1 MMRDVLWASIQAQYD
16 LHDDWQKKM
25 CFEMMAELWR
35 AGKSRLVKD
44 IINAKNESER
54 LALKLD
60 CIKSDVEWRAFVA
73 KKISKEHLDIR
84 AKCQERRKKV
94 VPHTLS
100 RRGYAQTIDDMKENE
115 DGKISRIDAFRRAH
129 TKKNGEPVNPTT
141 SDIFLSISH
150 LIFVNFY
157 LFSIM
162 HTLVLLIYM
171 PGSLNEILL
180 EDPKSG
186 TTDNADE
193 DALTKLFG
201 NPKSGRLIGQG
212 RGVARSKL
220 TVVNMCNSKISKL
233 EEEQHNMKLEMTEMM
248 NLLKEHLVV
257 GGKVTPSEGQSR
269 NVPQSNNIQSPK
281 SIALEKIHNFTEGK
295 NAC

>member
-100 RRGYAQTIDDMKENE
+100 RRGYAQTIDDMKKENE

-248 NLLKEHLVV
+248 NLLKEHLV

>member
-100 RRGYAQTIDDMKENE
+100 RRGYAQTIDDM
-115 DGKISRIDAFRRAH
+115 
-129 TKKNGEPVNPTT
+129 
-141 SDIFLSISH
+141 
-150 LIFVNFY
+150 
-157 LFSIM
+157 
-162 HTLVLLIYM
+162 
-171 PGSLNEILL
+171 ILL